1 MKAFCK
7 CMCLAVLAAAMF
19 AACTV
24 EELPVDE
31 PVIEEPVTEPTSI
44 HVTVGAGIAADPAT
58 KSEVV
63 MEDGARMLKFT
74 AGDRLY
80 VYGQIGSS
88 KYFVAGFL
96 SMVGSPSAD
105 GKKATFAGDI
115 TVYLLRSP
123 NQFQI
128 IDNYNFDDR
137 DPLAGTT
144 ATLVH
149 SSMEEEDYYIK
160 PDKRIQFTVNNGV
173 DVETLMTKFL
183 TVTGEYNGGTKS
195 YSLGSNEA
203 IFNCVLT
210 GLAGSQT
217 YDFFFGYNDAVFY
230 ETANGSFTTDGNGIA
245 QFAFPAEALT
255 QQSWGLW
262 VSDENG
268 FDATIDLGDR
278 VFENKIYNLRRNY
291 GNAAFGKYI
300 DLSQLT
306 DSDFFD
312 LDTHNYRVKDGDVL
326 TGEYLSDGDIYI
338 EANAKVTL
346 AGVTHHAG
354 DNRCGLICNGSA
366 DIILAEGKT
375 NYITAGS
382 SAAFDGIL
390 MEENGD
396 EKTYLTISG
405 PGKLLVSGG
414 AGCCGIGGLSGNQNI
429 IIYGGDIEATGGA
442 GAAGIGG
449 RFDTGFGDITIN
461 GGTVKATGGT
471 GAAGIGSGT
480 FENSICGNITING
493 GNVDATGG
501 AGAAGIGCGDAR
513 SMQCG
518 AITISNQVT
527 SVTARRGGESVQPGS
542 SPRYPSCI
550 GKSADSRTFPGDIT
564 FGSMLVY
571 SSAPAYRGWYISSTD
586 YTASSLPAGTYG
598 GLTLNITKP
607 DGDEHDEVW
616 TLTPV
621 PLTQ

>member
-1 MKAFCK
+1 MIKAFCK
-7 CMCLAVLAAAMF
+7 CMGLAVLAAAMF
-19 AACTV
+19 AACTM

-31 PVIEEPVTEPTSI
+31 SIIEEPVTGPTSI

-63 MEDGARMLKFT
+63 MEDGARVLKFT

-80 VYGQIGSS
+80 VYGQIDSS

-115 TVYLLRSP
+115 TVYLLRSLT
-123 NQFQI
+123 QFQI
-128 IDNYNFDDR
+128 IDNYKFDDR

-160 PDKRIQFTVNNGV
+160 TDKRIQFTVNNGV
-173 DVETLMTKFL
+173 DVETLMTKYL
-183 TVTGEYNGGTKS
+183 TVTGEYDGGTKS

-203 IFNCVLT
+203 IFNCILT

-217 YDFFFGYNDAVFY
+217 YDFSFGYNDDVFY
-230 ETANGSFTTDGNGIA
+230 ETVCGCFTTDENGIA

-255 QQSWGLW
+255 EKSWKLK
-262 VSDENG
+262 VSDGNEYI
-268 FDATIDLGDR
+268 ATIDLGDR
-278 VFENKIYNLRRNY
+278 DRAFEQKVYNVRRNY
-291 GNAAFGKYI
+291 GNTAFGKYI
-300 DLSQLT
+300 DLSQINT
-306 DSDFFD
+306 PHYF
-312 LDTHNYRVKDGDVL
+312 VKDGDVL
-326 TGEYLSDGDIYI
+326 SGEYLANGALYI
-338 EANAKVTL
+338 EDNAKVTL
-346 AGVTHHAG
+346 AGVTRHIT
-354 DNRCGLICNGSA
+354 DERLGLICNGSA

-382 SAAFDGIL
+382 SATSDGIL
-390 MEENGD
+390 MWTKDN

-405 PGKLLVSGG
+405 SGTLLVSGG
-414 AGCCGIGGLSGNQNI
+414 AGCCGIGGISGNQNI

-449 RFDTGFGDITIN
+449 SSDTGFGDITIN
-461 GGTVKATGGT
+461 GGTVTATGGT
-471 GAAGIGSGT
+471 GAAGIGCGYNR
-480 FENSICGNITING
+480 NSK
-493 GNVDATGG
+493 
-501 AGAAGIGCGDAR
+501 
-513 SMQCG
+513 CG

-542 SPRYPSCI
+542 GPLYPSCI
-550 GKSADSRTFPGDIT
+550 GEPAASRTHPGDIT

-571 SSAPAYRGWYISSTD
+571 LSESKGWYISSTD

-598 GLTLNITKP
+598 GLKLKITKP

-621 PLTQ
+621 PVTQ